1 MLCLEDLMLLCNQ
14 LFCGFSSLPN
24 KKSERKC
31 YSTSFYPYTG
41 ITVNGKINST
51 CMFISLKPR
60 DPSYVPDTEGVNG
73 RVRYGDLVLV
83 LKKKEVRQEYI
94 MSLLEVKDIEVRT
107 QYLENTSI

>member
-1 MLCLEDLMLLCNQ
+1 
-14 LFCGFSSLPN
+14 
-24 KKSERKC
+24 
-31 YSTSFYPYTG
+31 
-41 ITVNGKINST
+41 
-51 CMFISLKPR
+51 MFISLKPR

-107 QYLENTSI
+107 QYLQNTSI

>member
-1 MLCLEDLMLLCNQ
+1 MLLCNQ

-31 YSTSFYPYTG
+31 YSTSSYPYTG

-51 CMFISLKPR
+51 CMFISLQPR

-107 QYLENTSI
+107 QYLENTTI

>member
-1 MLCLEDLMLLCNQ
+1 
-14 LFCGFSSLPN
+14 
-24 KKSERKC
+24 
-31 YSTSFYPYTG
+31 
-41 ITVNGKINST
+41 
-51 CMFISLKPR
+51 MFISLQPR

-107 QYLENTSI
+107 QYMYLENTTYLILLSLPLLRQFLYLNRKFCKYSCKIAYQL

>member
-1 MLCLEDLMLLCNQ
+1 
-14 LFCGFSSLPN
+14 
-24 KKSERKC
+24 
-31 YSTSFYPYTG
+31 
-41 ITVNGKINST
+41 
-51 CMFISLKPR
+51 MFISLQPR

-107 QYLENTSI
+107 QYNYKYIISLSLPLLRQFLYLNRKFCRYSSKITY